1 MALTE
6 MLTSLASNPYFSAGF
21 GLFGVGTVAAVGRA
35 GALVAKEGFKRHM
48 ITTIQVPC
56 NDKAYHW
63 VLDWISREASKSSQ
77 HLAIRTEWE
86 EEDGGHVSA
95 KYIVEPSPGVHVFR
109 WGGAWIK
116 LDRIR
121 EQHQVDVIGGVPW
134 ETITLTTIG
143 RRRPLLLKML
153 EEARK
158 DVLARHAGLTLT
170 YGSCGSDWRE
180 LCAPQEARPLD
191 TVVLNE
197 GIAERLA
204 EDCKKFLTSGNW
216 YKQRGIPHRRGILL
230 HGPPGCGKTSVIVAL
245 AGHLGLGISILSL
258 ADPNITDS
266 SLQARV
272 ADVPRN
278 TLLLLEDIDAA
289 FISRETGIT
298 GTAHGDM
305 SQVTNKFAQCS
316 GRSSG

>member
-1 MALTE
+1 
-6 MLTSLASNPYFSAGF
+6 
-21 GLFGVGTVAAVGRA
+21 
-35 GALVAKEGFKRHM
+35 M
-48 ITTIQVPC
+48 ITTIHVPC

-86 EEDGGHVSA
+86 EEVGGHVSA
-95 KYIVEPSPGVHVFR
+95 KYLVEPSPGVHVFR

-121 EQHQVDVIGGVPW
+121 EQGGVPW

-143 RRRPLLLKML
+143 RKRPLLLKML
-153 EEARK
+153 EETTK
-158 DVLARHAGLTLT
+158 DVLAGHAGLTLT

-180 LCAPQEARPLD
+180 LCAP
-191 TVVLNE
+191 
-197 GIAERLA
+197 
-204 EDCKKFLTSGNW
+204 
-216 YKQRGIPHRRGILL
+216 HRRGMLL
-230 HGPPGCGKTSVIVAL
+230 HGPPGCGKTSVIVTL

-298 GTAHGDM
+298 GTAHGGL
-305 SQVTNKFAQCS
+305 SQVTLTGLINALDGIVASEARLTFLTTNYPDRLDPALIRP
-316 GRSSG
+316 GRVDVKQYIG